1 VSHKK
6 HKKLRTVSELF
17 VLLVAKKTYRDF
29 TKLYITLRKSLWLFG
44 TRYRAR
50 GKLQKM
56 LQTRFLLTG
65 VSLFLAALFLTS
77 CKSDYQASQ
86 RQNQRPG
93 QGEARKVKTTTVAET
108 PFGETVTANGT
119 LAAYDQTTV
128 SVKVPGRIRT
138 ISVDLGSVVSKG
150 QTIAVLDSADY
161 SLRVQQSEASLAQA
175 RARLGLAPDGTDDR
189 VDPEQTATVRQ
200 ARAVLDEARYNRDRA
215 ARLVEQGV
223 IAKAEFD
230 TATAT
235 FKVAEGR
242 YQDAYEEIRNRQ
254 GVLAQRRS
262 ELALARQQLKDT
274 AVVAPLDGIV
284 QEKRTSVG
292 EYLAAGAPVVN
303 IVRMDPLRLRAE
315 IPERESHT
323 IHTGQ
328 DVRVTVEGDT
338 SVFLG
343 KIMRLSPVIAEQNRM
358 LVVEADVR
366 NNGKLRPGSFAHAE
380 IVTNDAKMAVTVPN
394 NAIVTF
400 AGIEKVITV
409 QNGKAVEKP
418 ITTGRRN
425 AEFTEIVAGINV
437 GEKIVVDPGNL
448 QSGQAVEVVD

>member
-1 VSHKK
+1 MSDFKRYLIGVP
-6 HKKLRTVSELF
+6 
-17 VLLVAKKTYRDF
+17 LL
-29 TKLYITLRKSLWLFG
+29 
-44 TRYRAR
+44 
-50 GKLQKM
+50 
-56 LQTRFLLTG
+56 
-65 VSLFLAALFLTS
+65 LAAIFFAACS
-77 CKSDYQASQ
+77 KADPQASQ
-86 RQNQRPG
+86 RQQQGGPG
-93 QGEARKVKTTTVAET
+93 AKPARQVKTAAVAET

-119 LAAYDQTTV
+119 LAAYEQTTV
-128 SVKVPGRIRT
+128 SVKVPGRVRVL
-138 ISVDLGSVVSKG
+138 SVDLGSVVSRG
-150 QTIAVLDSADY
+150 QVIAHVDSEDY
-161 SLRVQQSEASLAQA
+161 RLRVQQAEASLAQA
-175 RARLGLAPDGTDDR
+175 RARLGLPPDGTDDR

-200 ARAVLDEARYNRDRA
+200 ARAVLDEAKFNRDRA

-230 TATAT
+230 SAVSVY
-235 FKVAEGR
+235 KVAEGR

-274 AVVAPLDGIV
+274 AVLAPIDGIV

-292 EYLAAGAPVVN
+292 EYLAAGAAVVN
-303 IVRMDPLRLRAE
+303 VVRMDPLRLKAE
-315 IPERESHT
+315 VPERESRT
-323 IHTGQ
+323 VRTGQ

-338 SVFLG
+338 NVYLG

-358 LVVEADVR
+358 LLVEADVR

-425 AEFTEIVAGINV
+425 AEFTEIVAGISV
-437 GEKIVVDPGNL
+437 GENVIVDPGNL

>member
-1 VSHKK
+1 MS
-6 HKKLRTVSELF
+6 
-17 VLLVAKKTYRDF
+17 
-29 TKLYITLRKSLWLFG
+29 
-44 TRYRAR
+44 
-50 GKLQKM
+50 
-56 LQTRFLLTG
+56 QTRILLTG
-65 VSLFLAALFLTS
+65 VSLLLAALFFTS
-77 CKSDYQASQ
+77 CKSDYQAST
-86 RQNQRPG
+86 RQG
-93 QGEARKVKTTTVAET
+93 QGRAGDKPARQVKTATVAET

-119 LAAYDQTTV
+119 LAAFDQTTV
-128 SVKVPGRIRT
+128 SVKVPGRVRA
-138 ISVDLGSVVSKG
+138 ISVDLGSVVSQG
-150 QTIAVLDSADY
+150 QVIAQVDPEDY
-161 SLRVQQSEASLAQA
+161 RLRVQQAEASLAQA
-175 RARLGLAPDGTDDR
+175 RARLGLAPEGTDDR
-189 VDPEQTATVRQ
+189 IDPEQTATVRQ

-230 TATAT
+230 AATAT

-254 GVLAQRRS
+254 GILAQRRS
-262 ELALARQQLKDT
+262 EVALARQQLKDT
-274 AVVAPLDGIV
+274 AVIAPLNGIV
-284 QEKRTSVG
+284 QEKRTSIG

-323 IHTGQ
+323 VHSGQ

-338 SVFLG
+338 NIYVG

-400 AGIEKVITV
+400 AGIEKVIVV
-409 QNGKAVEKP
+409 QNGKALEKP

-425 AEFTEIVAGINV
+425 TDFTEVVAGINV
-437 GEKIVVDPGNL
+437 GEKVIVDPGNL

>member
-1 VSHKK
+1 M
-6 HKKLRTVSELF
+6 
-17 VLLVAKKTYRDF
+17 
-29 TKLYITLRKSLWLFG
+29 FG
-44 TRYRAR
+44 TRILPTGAA
-50 GKLQKM
+50 
-56 LQTRFLLTG
+56 LL
-65 VSLFLAALFLTS
+65 LAALFLTS

-86 RQNQRPG
+86 RQGQRGDAGTP
-93 QGEARKVKTTTVAET
+93 RKVKTTAVVET

-128 SVKVPGRIRT
+128 SVKVPGRVSA
-138 ISVDLGSVVSKG
+138 ISVDLGSVVSQG
-150 QTIAVLDSADY
+150 QVIAQVDPEDY
-161 SLRVQQSEASLAQA
+161 RLRVQQADASLAQA
-175 RARLGLAPDGTDDR
+175 RARLGLAPSGADDN
-189 VDPEQTATVRQ
+189 VDPEKTATVRQ
-200 ARAVLDEARYNRDRA
+200 ARAVLDEARFNRDRA

-230 TATAT
+230 NATAT

-254 GVLAQRRS
+254 GILAQRRS

-274 AVVAPLDGIV
+274 AVVAPLNGIV

-315 IPERESHT
+315 VPERESHT
-323 IHTGQ
+323 VRTGQ
-328 DVRVTVEGDT
+328 NVRVTVEGDPNVYVGQIT
-338 SVFLG
+338 
-343 KIMRLSPVIAEQNRM
+343 RLSPVIAEQNRVLM
-358 LVVEADVR
+358 VEADVR

-400 AGIEKVITV
+400 AGIEKVIVV
-409 QNGKAVEKP
+409 QNGKALEKP

-425 AEFTEIVAGINV
+425 AEFTEIVVGVSV
-437 GEKIVVDPGNL
+437 GEKVVVDPGNL
-448 QSGQAVEVVD
+448 QSGQPVEVVE

>member
-1 VSHKK
+1 MSRIRI
-6 HKKLRTVSELF
+6 LIIGAT
-17 VLLVAKKTYRDF
+17 LL
-29 TKLYITLRKSLWLFG
+29 
-44 TRYRAR
+44 
-50 GKLQKM
+50 
-56 LQTRFLLTG
+56 
-65 VSLFLAALFLTS
+65 LAALFLTS

-86 RQNQRPG
+86 RQAQRPDTRTS
-93 QGEARKVKTTTVAET
+93 RKVKTTNVVET

-128 SVKVPGRIRT
+128 SVKVPGRVQT
-138 ISVDLGSVVSKG
+138 ISVDLGTVVGRG
-150 QTIAVLDSADY
+150 QMIAQLDPEDY
-161 SLRVQQSEASLAQA
+161 RLRVQQSEAALAQA
-175 RARLGLAPDGTDDR
+175 RARLGLSPDGADDNI
-189 VDPEQTATVRQ
+189 DPEKTATVRQ
-200 ARAVLDEARYNRDRA
+200 ARAVLDEAKYNRDRA

-230 TATAT
+230 SVVAT

-254 GVLAQRRS
+254 GILAQRRS

-274 AVVAPLDGIV
+274 SVTAPLDGVV

-315 IPERESHT
+315 VPERESHT
-323 IHTGQ
+323 VHTGQ
-328 DVRVTVEGDT
+328 DVRVTVEGDP
-338 SVFLG
+338 SVYVG
-343 KIMRLSPVIAEQNRM
+343 KITRLSPVIAEQNRV
-358 LVVEADVR
+358 LLVEADVR

-400 AGIEKVITV
+400 AGIEKVIVV
-409 QNGKAVEKP
+409 QNGKALEKP

-425 AEFTEIVAGINV
+425 AEFTEIVAGVSV
-437 GEKIVVDPGNL
+437 GEKVVVDPGNL
-448 QSGQAVEVVD
+448 QSGQPVEVVE

>member
-1 VSHKK
+1 
-6 HKKLRTVSELF
+6 
-17 VLLVAKKTYRDF
+17 
-29 TKLYITLRKSLWLFG
+29 
-44 TRYRAR
+44 
-50 GKLQKM
+50 M
-56 LQTRFLLTG
+56 
-65 VSLFLAALFLTS
+65 LAALFFTS
-77 CKSDYQASQ
+77 CKSDYQAST
-86 RQNQRPG
+86 RQG
-93 QGEARKVKTTTVAET
+93 QGRAGDKPARQVKTATVAET

-119 LAAYDQTTV
+119 LAAFDQTTV
-128 SVKVPGRIRT
+128 SVKVPGRVRA
-138 ISVDLGSVVSKG
+138 ISVDLGSVVSQG
-150 QTIAVLDSADY
+150 QVIAQVDSEDY
-161 SLRVQQSEASLAQA
+161 RLRVQQAEASLAQA
-175 RARLGLAPDGTDDR
+175 RARLGLAPEGTDDR
-189 VDPEQTATVRQ
+189 IDPEQTATVRQ
-200 ARAVLDEARYNRDRA
+200 ARAVLDEARYSRDRA

-230 TATAT
+230 AATAT

-254 GVLAQRRS
+254 GILAQRRS

-274 AVVAPLDGIV
+274 AVIAPLNGIV
-284 QEKRTSVG
+284 QEKRTSIG

-315 IPERESHT
+315 IPERESHAV
-323 IHTGQ
+323 HSGQ

-338 SVFLG
+338 NIYVG

-400 AGIEKVITV
+400 AGIEKVIVV
-409 QNGKAVEKP
+409 QNGKALEKP

-425 AEFTEIVAGINV
+425 TDFTEIVAGINV
-437 GEKIVVDPGNL
+437 GEKVIVDPGNL

>member
-1 VSHKK
+1 MS
-6 HKKLRTVSELF
+6 
-17 VLLVAKKTYRDF
+17 LL
-29 TKLYITLRKSLWLFG
+29 
-44 TRYRAR
+44 
-50 GKLQKM
+50 
-56 LQTRFLLTG
+56 
-65 VSLFLAALFLTS
+65 LAALFLTS

-86 RQNQRPG
+86 RQGRG
-93 QGEARKVKTTTVAET
+93 GENKPARKVKTVAVAET

-138 ISVDLGSVVSKG
+138 ISVDLGSVVSRG
-150 QTIAVLDSADY
+150 QVIAQLDLEDY
-161 SLRVQQSEASLAQA
+161 RLRVQQSEASLAQA

-189 VDPEQTATVRQ
+189 VDPEKTATVRQ
-200 ARAVLDEARYNRDRA
+200 ARAMLDEARYNRDRA

-230 TATAT
+230 AANAT

-254 GVLAQRRS
+254 GLLAQRRS

-284 QEKRTSVG
+284 QEKKASVG
-292 EYLAAGAPVVN
+292 EYLAAGAPVVDV
-303 IVRMDPLRLRAE
+303 VRMDPLRLRAE
-315 IPERESHT
+315 VPERESQT
-323 IHTGQ
+323 VRTGQ
-328 DVRVTVEGDT
+328 DVRVTVEGDA
-338 SVFLG
+338 SVYLG

-400 AGIEKVITV
+400 AGIEKVIVV
-409 QNGKAVEKP
+409 QNGKALEKP
-418 ITTGRRN
+418 ITTGRRST
-425 AEFTEIVAGINV
+425 EFTEIVAGISV
-437 GEKIVVDPGNL
+437 GEKVIVDPGNL
-448 QSGQAVEVVD
+448 QSGQPVEVVE

>member
-1 VSHKK
+1 MSQF
-6 HKKLRTVSELF
+6 R
-17 VLLVAKKTYRDF
+17 
-29 TKLYITLRKSLWLFG
+29 I
-44 TRYRAR
+44 
-50 GKLQKM
+50 
-56 LQTRFLLTG
+56 LLTG
-65 VSLFLAALFLTS
+65 VSLLLAALFFAS
-77 CKSDYQASQ
+77 CKSDYQAST
-86 RQNQRPG
+86 RQG
-93 QGEARKVKTTTVAET
+93 QGRAGDKPARQVKTATVAET

-119 LAAYDQTTV
+119 LAAFDQTTV
-128 SVKVPGRIRT
+128 SVKVPGRVRA
-138 ISVDLGSVVSKG
+138 ISVDLGSVVSQG
-150 QTIAVLDSADY
+150 QVIAQVDPEDY
-161 SLRVQQSEASLAQA
+161 RLRVQQAEASLAQA

-189 VDPEQTATVRQ
+189 IDPEQTATVRQ
-200 ARAVLDEARYNRDRA
+200 ARAVLDEARYSRDRA

-230 TATAT
+230 AATAT

-254 GVLAQRRS
+254 GILAQRRS

-274 AVVAPLDGIV
+274 AVIAPLNGIV
-284 QEKRTSVG
+284 QEKRTSIG

-323 IHTGQ
+323 VHSGQ

-338 SVFLG
+338 NIYVG

-400 AGIEKVITV
+400 AGIEKVIVV
-409 QNGKAVEKP
+409 QNGKALEKP

-425 AEFTEIVAGINV
+425 TDFTEIVAGINV
-437 GEKIVVDPGNL
+437 GEKVIVDPGNL